1 MSLINNFK
9 KNKNFDKAIYYFIL
23 SLWLS
28 LWLSIGSNFYQ
39 LDNLNYIAFISIL
52 RIALVSS
59 LIIISFIIIFFI
71 KKKFNK
77 LLYLIYFYLFLQII
91 GLLQTD
97 GNNSNINNWYLIF
110 LAAGTLN
117 VLIITNSVQK
127 TYFNQLLLISCVIT
141 GFYCLIIIIPKII
154 EIYNHLKT
162 SPIISLYGYID
173 INEVNFMGIG
183 LPRVT
188 GLARLLAIFNLFL
201 ILKLNFNNKLK
212 TSLLLLLIT
221 VITFLIWSIQSR
233 AVIICFYTCAI
244 LIIIFFNKFSNFN
257 KFLFFLLILIL
268 PITMLNNFNQFIYM
282 NNLEQ
287 KSATIETIETIETIK
302 KMEIETHRIIKFT
315 TSGRIDLWM
324 EALNYYEL
332 KKFFG
337 YGAQAD
343 RFLLTKARDDLK
355 IKGGYGTNI
364 SNTILYAFLSG
375 GYLAIIIFIYI
386 YAKTINFIYLFFSKK
401 KNYIKINTSIKLAI
415 IILVFFFIRSLI
427 ENSFA
432 LFSVDFLLFIN
443 SVLIIEKY
451 YKKN

>member
-52 RIALVSS
+52 RIVLVSS

-287 KSATIETIETIETIK
+287 KSATIETIETTK

>member
-141 GFYCLIIIIPKII
+141 GFYSLIIIIPKII

-287 KSATIETIETIETIK
+287 KSATIETIETTK

-324 EALNYYEL
+324 EALDYYEL

-355 IKGGYGTNI
+355 IKGAYGTNV

>member
-52 RIALVSS
+52 RIVLVSS

-141 GFYCLIIIIPKII
+141 GFYSLIIIIPKII

-287 KSATIETIETIETIK
+287 KSATIETIETTK

-324 EALNYYEL
+324 EALDYYEL

-355 IKGGYGTNI
+355 IKGAYGTNV

>member
-28 LWLSIGSNFYQ
+28 LWLSIGTNFYQ
-39 LDNLNYIAFISIL
+39 LDNLNYIAYISIL
-52 RIALVSS
+52 RITLVSS

-91 GLLQTD
+91 GLLQAD
-97 GNNSNINNWYLIF
+97 GNNYNINNWYLIF

-117 VLIITNSVQK
+117 VLIITNSIRK
-127 TYFNQLLLISCVIT
+127 DYSNHLLLMSCLIC
-141 GFYCLIIIIPKII
+141 GLYSLIIIIPKII
-154 EIYNHLKT
+154 QIYNLLKT
-162 SPIISLYGYID
+162 SPIISLYDYID

-221 VITFLIWSIQSR
+221 VITFFVWSIQSR
-233 AVIICFYTCAI
+233 SVIICFYTCAV

-268 PITMLNNFNQFIYM
+268 PITMLNNFNQFIYL

-287 KSATIETIETIETIK
+287 KSATSATSETIETIETMK
-302 KMEIETHRIIKFT
+302 IETHRIIKFT

-343 RFLLTKARDDLK
+343 RFLLTKAREDLK
-355 IKGGYGTNI
+355 IKSNYGTNV

-386 YAKTINFIYLFFSKK
+386 YTKTINFIYLFFSKK

-415 IILVFFFIRSLI
+415 IILVYFFIRSLV

-443 SVLIIEKY
+443 SMLIIEKY